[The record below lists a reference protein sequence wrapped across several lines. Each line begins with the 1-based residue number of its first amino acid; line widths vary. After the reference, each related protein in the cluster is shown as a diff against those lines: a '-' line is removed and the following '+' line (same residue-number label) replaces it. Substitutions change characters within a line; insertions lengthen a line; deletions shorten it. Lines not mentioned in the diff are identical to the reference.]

1 MAACWQAVGSVGVNG
16 VVGFSISVDVVSV
29 AVVVIIVAGGGG
41 GDVVLEVPLV
51 V

>member
-1 MAACWQAVGSVGVNG
+1 MAACWQAVGSAGVNG
-16 VVGFSISVDVVSV
+16 VVGFSISVDVVGV
-29 AVVVIIVAGGGG
+29 AVVAIVVAGG

>member
-1 MAACWQAVGSVGVNG
+1 MAACWQAVGSAGVNG
-16 VVGFSISVDVVSV
+16 VVGFSVSVDVVGVTVV
-29 AVVVIIVAGGGG
+29 AIVVAGGG

>member
-1 MAACWQAVGSVGVNG
+1 MAACWQAVGSAGVNG
-16 VVGFSISVDVVSV
+16 VVGFSISVDVVGV
-29 AVVVIIVAGGGG
+29 AVVVIIVAGGG